1 MTSSTLGPAGESGG
15 PLLRV
20 QQGVA
25 AAVRWVGLLP
35 LIAGGALLLLLV
47 VVLSLQVLFRYAI
60 QQPLAWTEE
69 SARYALVWLS
79 MLAAVVAAREGQ
91 HFVFRWIT
99 LRLPPRVR
107 FWVRRACDLFV
118 MVLLAVIIWQ
128 SVIYLGVVANRTSPG
143 TGLNMRWP
151 YAGVTVGSA
160 FLLILYLLENVDA
173 MLSLR
178 TGVVLSARELNEAEV
193 HRMFEAADGGGT
205 D

>member
-1 MTSSTLGPAGESGG
+1 MTSSLEPAGRSGG
-15 PLLRV
+15 SLARV
-20 QQGVA
+20 QSVVA
-25 AAVRWVGLLP
+25 SAVRWVGLLP
-35 LIAGGALLLLLV
+35 LIAGGALLVFLV
-47 VVLSLQVLFRYAI
+47 VALALQVLFRYVI
-60 QQPLAWTEE
+60 QQPLAWSEE

-91 HFVFRWIT
+91 HFLFRWVT
-99 LRLPPRVR
+99 LRFPPSLR

-118 MVLLAVIIWQ
+118 MIMLAVIFWQ
-128 SVIYLGVVANRTSPG
+128 SMIYLGVVANRTSPG

-160 FLLILYLLENVDA
+160 LLFILYLLENVDA

-193 HRMFEAADGGGT
+193 QTMFERSDAGRAD
-205 D
+205 